1 MLAFDQALKIVLG
14 LARPLAAE
22 QVDLA
27 AAAGR
32 ILAEDVTSDIDMPP
46 FDKSTRDGYACRR
59 ADLPNV
65 LTIVE
70 TIGAGYVPRKRIG
83 ANQCAK
89 IMTGAMLPAGADC
102 VIMVEFTANPTEET
116 VRFTGR
122 DTDDN
127 IWRCGDDLK
136 ASDTVLHKGDRIAPQ
151 HTAVLAAVG
160 CVRPRVS
167 LRPRVGIMVTGSEL
181 VAPSQRPDGSKI
193 RDSNSSVLAA
203 LVNQVGVVASDYGV
217 VADAPEQISAAVSK
231 AAAENDVILISGG
244 VSMGDYDYVPA
255 IFRQNHFDLLFEKI
269 AVKPGKPT
277 VFGIRNGTY
286 CFGLPGNPV
295 SVFVIF
301 GLFVKPFLYKLM
313 GHDYKPRNLLAKLA
327 EPVRR
332 KHTERLEW
340 LPVLTD
346 SDGTVKLIEYHG
358 SGHISALCQA
368 DGLISID
375 VGAGVTEKGT
385 LVRVRLL

>member
-1 MLAFDQALKIVLG
+1 MLAFDQALKTVLSS
-14 LARPLAAE
+14 ARSLGAE

-59 ADLPNV
+59 ADLPNM

-70 TIGAGYVPRKRIG
+70 TIPAGHVPQKAIG

-102 VIMVEFTANPTEET
+102 VIMVEFTSNPTEET

-127 IWRCGDDLK
+127 IWRRGDDLK

-151 HTAVLAAVG
+151 HIAVLAAVG

-167 LRPRVGIMVTGSEL
+167 LPPQVGIMVTGSEL
-181 VAPSQRPDGSKI
+181 VAPTQKPDGSKI

-203 LVNQVGVVASDYGV
+203 LVGQVGVVAFDYGV
-217 VADAPEQISAAVSK
+217 VADLPEQISAAVSK

-255 IFRQNHFDLLFEKI
+255 ILRRNHFDLLFEKI

-301 GLFVKPFLYKLM
+301 ELFVRPFLYKLM
-313 GHDYKPRNLLAKLA
+313 GHNYKPRNLLAELA

-368 DGLISID
+368 EGLISID
-375 VGAGVTEKGT
+375 VGASEIEKGT
-385 LVRVRLL
+385 VVRVRLL